1 MKKLLLKAIPW
12 FITLGAVYLI
22 INSLDWHTLKGH
34 IVDAHVF
41 PLLLATLLTS
51 FSYLFR
57 SRRWQFLFPTKLLTF
72 WNSFR
77 VLILGFF
84 MNNILPARTGEI
96 VRAHMGA
103 KLTGEKRTLV
113 LATIA
118 NERLADGVMLSL
130 MLLPFLFS
138 IGNDEVSNGLMWVV
152 VLFALAAVAFGAV
165 LLLREQLFS
174 LFDTFHGKL
183 QWKSTDYTRNRIRL
197 FLHGLSPLF
206 SLKRF
211 PIVLLWSVLVWLVE
225 LTVYIAVATSYDV
238 ELSLAQ
244 AIIFLAAVNFSSLI
258 PAAPGGIGV
267 IEAIASHILVAV
279 GVTQDFEI
287 ALAMVLSQHVIQ
299 YIVVG
304 APGAFV
310 MFSWRS
316 KLEEIEED
324 TQLEHE

>member
-1 MKKLLLKAIPW
+1 
-12 FITLGAVYLI
+12 
-22 INSLDWHTLKGH
+22 
-34 IVDAHVF
+34 
-41 PLLLATLLTS
+41 
-51 FSYLFR
+51 
-57 SRRWQFLFPTKLLTF
+57 
-72 WNSFR
+72 
-77 VLILGFF
+77 
-84 MNNILPARTGEI
+84 
-96 VRAHMGA
+96 RAHMGA